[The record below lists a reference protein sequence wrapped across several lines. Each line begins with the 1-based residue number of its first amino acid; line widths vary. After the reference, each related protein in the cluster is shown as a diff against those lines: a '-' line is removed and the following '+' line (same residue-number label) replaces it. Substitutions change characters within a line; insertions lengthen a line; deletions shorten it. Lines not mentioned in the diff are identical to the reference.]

1 MQSEKG
7 RAAARIGKSICV
19 SALFTLAA
27 VLLFALLI
35 KIFSWGSSVIM
46 PVNQAIKLVSIALGC
61 IFCLAGEKPLL
72 CGVLSGLGTS
82 LVTYFL
88 FSAVAGSISFGWGN
102 VLDLI
107 FGAVAGAIGG
117 VLAVLLRGK

>member
-35 KIFSWGSSVIM
+35 KMFAWGSCVIM
-46 PVNQAIKLVSIALGC
+46 PVNQVIKLVCIALGC
-61 IFCLAGEKPLL
+61 IVCLAGEKPLL
-72 CGVLSGLGTS
+72 CGVLSGFGTS

-88 FSAVAGSISFGWGN
+88 FAAVAGSISFGWGN
-102 VLDLI
+102 ILDLI